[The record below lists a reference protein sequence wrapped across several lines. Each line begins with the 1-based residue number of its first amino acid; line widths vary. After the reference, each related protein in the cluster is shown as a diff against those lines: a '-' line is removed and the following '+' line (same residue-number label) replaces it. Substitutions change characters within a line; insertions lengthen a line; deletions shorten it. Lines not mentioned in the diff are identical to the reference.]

1 LEKLAVS
8 DDESNSNKKAGVLA
22 EGSESTIASG
32 SVGLKE
38 SLALTPVFAN
48 ITNVTTAGEVTRISF
63 GESYGGVGSRLHT
76 SVAMPTQVALELA
89 TLIQQVV
96 GVHLKRMEQEA
107 EVVKQKKSL
116 N

>member
-1 LEKLAVS
+1 MS
-8 DDESNSNKKAGVLA
+8 DDENNLNKPKLTL
-22 EGSESTIASG
+22 ENDSESGTSG
-32 SVGLKE
+32 PVGLKE

-48 ITNVTTAGEVTRISF
+48 ITNVTTVGNVTRVSF

-76 SVAMPTQVALELA
+76 SVVLPTQAALELA

-96 GVHLKRMEQEA
+96 GAHQQRMEREA
-107 EVVKQKKSL
+107 EAAKPKKSL